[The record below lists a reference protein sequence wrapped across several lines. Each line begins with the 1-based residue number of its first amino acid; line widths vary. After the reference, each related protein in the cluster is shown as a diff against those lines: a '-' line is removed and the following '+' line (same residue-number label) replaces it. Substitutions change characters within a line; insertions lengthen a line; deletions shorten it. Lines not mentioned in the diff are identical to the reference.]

1 MSVQSVF
8 AILGPL
14 TGEAFW
20 SAYHA
25 MDAGDQQIADGE
37 LQLDAW
43 FCGWTPG
50 PDTWT
55 APLPPVVIAPPPY
68 DLPPWTPPVA
78 AAPELATWL
87 MLMIGLATI
96 GILAERKWKGRKI

>member
-1 MSVQSVF
+1 MSIQTVF
-8 AILGPL
+8 LTLGPL
-14 TGEAFW
+14 TGGPFW

-50 PDTWT
+50 PDTWI
-55 APLPPVVIAPPPY
+55 PPIVLVPPPI
-68 DLPPWTPPVA
+68 DIPPIQSTAV
-78 AAPELATWL
+78 PEIGTWL
-87 MLMIGLATI
+87 MLLIGCAMVGARMYRR
-96 GILAERKWKGRKI
+96 GIA